1 MLTIPGPHAIIA
13 WQGASA
19 PTAGR
24 SAASRCR
31 PRCAR
36 LLTASSTSPA
46 CSSSTATAPA
56 ACLVWRC
63 TAAAHPLIKLVWD
76 WTGLDWIGLCC
87 TGLDYT
93 GLKLTLLDLT
103 RCIAARPSSIRVVLS
118 WPMSRPTA
126 RSRADLQHQGLSCAP
141 SCAPIS
147 ATSPGSSCSERAS
160 WCALARARATPRSRL
175 QAAQTRQGGVG
186 VVLIRIGRQPWG
198 VASVV
203 CLGFPPCWPPV
214 VFRVVGRPQRLAWAI
229 GLTV

>member
-1 MLTIPGPHAIIA
+1 MRSFAHGLVDVAGVQLVHGHGTGCMLGVEVH
-13 WQGASA
+13 
-19 PTAGR
+19 R
-24 SAASRCR
+24 R
-31 PRCAR
+31 
-36 LLTASSTSPA
+36 
-46 CSSSTATAPA
+46 
-56 ACLVWRC
+56 
-63 TAAAHPLIKLVWD
+63 AHPLIQLVWD

-160 WCALARARATPRSRL
+160 WCALARARARARARMVPTGVPRPDRACKL
-175 QAAQTRQGGVG
+175 PRHARGGG
-186 VVLIRIGRQPWG
+186 
-198 VASVV
+198 S
-203 CLGFPPCWPPV
+203 C
-214 VFRVVGRPQRLAWAI
+214 
-229 GLTV
+229 